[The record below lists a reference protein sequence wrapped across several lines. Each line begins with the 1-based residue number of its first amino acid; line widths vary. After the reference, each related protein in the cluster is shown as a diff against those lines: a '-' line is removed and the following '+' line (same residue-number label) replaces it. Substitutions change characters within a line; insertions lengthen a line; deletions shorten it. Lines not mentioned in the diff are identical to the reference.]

1 MKEEE
6 ALWLKS
12 QIRQGRLQEVEQ
24 WLHKALTECP
34 ADDQLYFWMGNLE
47 RQRNNFPRALE
58 HYATAM
64 EMNAESPAREAHGML
79 MDILRFYDVDRYNG

>member
-1 MKEEE
+1 
-6 ALWLKS
+6 
-12 QIRQGRLQEVEQ
+12 
-24 WLHKALTECP
+24 
-34 ADDQLYFWMGNLE
+34 MGNLE

-79 MDILRFYDVDRYNG
+79 MDILRFYDVDRYNV